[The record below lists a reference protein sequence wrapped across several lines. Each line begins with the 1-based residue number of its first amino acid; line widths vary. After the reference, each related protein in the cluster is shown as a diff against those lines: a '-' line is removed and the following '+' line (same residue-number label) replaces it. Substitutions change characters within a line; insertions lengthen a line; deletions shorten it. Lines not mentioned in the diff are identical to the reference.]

1 MEQWW
6 TTVTVCFVF
15 YFYSSRL
22 NFVVHSCLGHVVN
35 LGNIDIMGH
44 ITKIAAVEN
53 ATAIWEY
60 DPTWPDNRVLG
71 GSLDVIAAIR
81 TLAIKVRIFVSLKLH
96 VLSHNI
102 YMQIQASGQ
111 HIEYF
116 HSTQIRCGV
125 PEALKIPLHS
135 NIRWGTAFKMLDQ
148 ANKLRQVR
156 ITIFIPCSSRW
167 YLVDSRSDYLLA
179 WQMRCMAW
187 LPCCSAII
195 VSWNTSPGLPSKWSS
210 QIGRG

>member
-1 MEQWW
+1 
-6 TTVTVCFVF
+6 
-15 YFYSSRL
+15 
-22 NFVVHSCLGHVVN
+22 
-35 LGNIDIMGH
+35 MGH

-60 DPTWPDNRVLG
+60 DPTRADNHVLG

-81 TLAIKVRIFVSLKLH
+81 TLAIKVRLLVFLRIH
-96 VLSHNI
+96 ALSHDI
-102 YMQIQASGQ
+102 YTQIQASGQ

-116 HSTQIRCGV
+116 HSTQIRCGL

-156 ITIFIPCSSRW
+156 ITI
-167 YLVDSRSDYLLA
+167 YLIDTSLINITADR
-179 WQMRCMAW
+179 
-187 LPCCSAII
+187 II
-195 VSWNTSPGLPSKWSS
+195 RGLS
-210 QIGRG
+210 G